1 MLQASER
8 DGVVF
13 WRVSEPVRPGQASLR
28 LANALVDA
36 CADLEQREVLPVG
49 VVLTSGGA
57 SFWLQS
63 PAQAA
68 DCDALGPSW
77 AEATTQL
84 GRLSPPTI
92 AVLAGE
98 AIGPA
103 WELALACD
111 LRLAAN
117 GARVGSP
124 ELRWGRLPAAGGTQR
139 LTRLA
144 GPATA
149 LRLLLLGEL
158 LDAPAALE
166 LRLLHRV
173 APAAELDDCL
183 EALLA
188 GLRTS
193 APIALAYAKE
203 TVHRAVDLPLE
214 SGLRLE
220 ADLATL
226 LQTTADR
233 AEGIGAFLERRSPD
247 FQGR

>member
-8 DGVVF
+8 EGVVF

-63 PAQAA
+63 PGQAA

-77 AEATTQL
+77 AEATAQL

-92 AVLAGE
+92 AVIAGE

-111 LRLAAN
+111 LRLAAE
-117 GARVGSP
+117 GATVGSP
-124 ELRWGRLPAAGGTQR
+124 ELRY
-139 LTRLA
+139 
-144 GPATA
+144 
-149 LRLLLLGEL
+149 
-158 LDAPAALE
+158 
-166 LRLLHRV
+166 
-173 APAAELDDCL
+173 
-183 EALLA
+183 
-188 GLRTS
+188 S
-193 APIALAYAKE
+193 
-203 TVHRAVDLPLE
+203 
-214 SGLRLE
+214 
-220 ADLATL
+220 
-226 LQTTADR
+226 
-233 AEGIGAFLERRSPD
+233 
-247 FQGR
+247 